1 MGIGILMLFAITKGM
16 IEPLA
21 NLAETV
27 HLVGQGNFDVKMTKT
42 DSLDE
47 VGIVTRAFNTMVE
60 SLEEYIVRTN
70 RKHGKRT
77 ADDGEGASDEKSSE
91 GGAA

>member
-1 MGIGILMLFAITKGM
+1 M

-21 NLAETV
+21 NLAEIA

-47 VGIVTRAFNTMVE
+47 VGVVTRAFNTMVE
-60 SLEEYIVRTN
+60 SLGEYVVRTKE
-70 RKHGKRT
+70 KHGKRT
-77 ADDGEGASDEKSSE
+77 ADDGKRASDEKSSE
-91 GGAA
+91 GGAVKISAVTDQSSFSL